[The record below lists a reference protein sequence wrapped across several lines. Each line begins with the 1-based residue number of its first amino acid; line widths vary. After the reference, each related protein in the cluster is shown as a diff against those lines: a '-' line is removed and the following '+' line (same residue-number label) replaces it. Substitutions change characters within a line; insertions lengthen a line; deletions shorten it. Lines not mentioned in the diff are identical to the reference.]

1 MKKIALFFICFSG
14 FSFGI
19 FGQSNVTNN
28 NTITINGNVYYFRP
42 ASTPSSPP
50 PTTGGSNYIGDGS
63 WYGED
68 AAKAWASI
76 ADWAIE
82 KCYKVDSPIRGNSNE
97 RVYIHQVHAYR
108 YGSEGYKKYFPGNY
122 EDFIIEIY
130 YWVVR
135 NNDTMEN
142 GRRETRGFYFR

>member
-1 MKKIALFFICFSG
+1 MEILTKIMLDNVILVWYSIFQEIKMKKIAFFICFGSLVL
-14 FSFGI
+14 GI
-19 FGQSNVTNN
+19 YGQTNVTNN

-50 PTTGGSNYIGDGS
+50 PTTGGSDFIGDGS

-82 KCYKVDSPIRGNSNE
+82 KCYYADSPIRGNSNE
-97 RVYIHQVHAYR
+97 RVYIHQVHAVMLTLNLEFL
-108 YGSEGYKKYFPGNY
+108 S
-122 EDFIIEIY
+122 
-130 YWVVR
+130 
-135 NNDTMEN
+135 
-142 GRRETRGFYFR
+142 